1 MFSSVIFWSYDHAA
15 ILCREVVNVNPN
27 TTKKGS
33 TKKSCMWEK
42 IADTLNKCA
51 VPKFRVDKRSGDHV
65 GNLVYKHKKKL
76 QAEEKA
82 TGTTPDCTHLF
93 NQQRNI
99 PLFHSEIGFTF
110 GWVLIREGKLFI
122 GRVRKRK
129 ITRPIYFGKQNKL
142 FFACDLF
149 YQTQTVHFLD
159 FLKWCHGYDFLLK
172 KCRRI
177 TLIKSVSEP
186 RRLASRLGS

>member
-1 MFSSVIFWSYDHAA
+1 MFSSVTFWTYDHET
-15 ILCREVVNVNPN
+15 ILCREVVDVNSY

-33 TKKSCMWEK
+33 TKRSSMWEK

-51 VPKFRVDKRSGDHV
+51 VPKFRVDRRSVRDHV
-65 GNLVYKHKKKL
+65 ESLVYKRKKKL

-82 TGTTPDCTHLF
+82 IGITPDCTHFF

-110 GWVLIREGKLFI
+110 GWVFIREGKLC
-122 GRVRKRK
+122 
-129 ITRPIYFGKQNKL
+129 FGKQNKL

-149 YQTQTVHFLD
+149 YQTQAEHFLD
-159 FLKWCHGYDFLLK
+159 FLK
-172 KCRRI
+172 
-177 TLIKSVSEP
+177 
-186 RRLASRLGS
+186 